1 MPILQ
6 TAGTVASVR
15 TTTSGWTVLKVWEKL
30 QFNGQ
35 DKFVLWTCWFDNAE
49 MTGTFQEHDE
59 VIIEGRLSTK
69 IETYT
74 DKTGQERT
82 VVGHHLND
90 SRIITHRPKN
100 HEPDPLR
107 TSSESLFPNDET
119 PF

>member
-1 MPILQ
+1 MPIIQ
-6 TAGTVASVR
+6 TPGTVASVR
-15 TTTSGWTVLKVWEKL
+15 NTTSGWTVIKVWEKL

-35 DKFVLWTCWFDNAE
+35 DKFVLWTCWFDHAG

-74 DKTGQERT
+74 DKQGQEKT
-82 VVGHHLND
+82 VVGHHLNEC
-90 SRIITHRPKN
+90 RVVLHNMKTQA
-100 HEPDPLR
+100 PDPLR
-107 TSSESLFPNDET
+107 ASSESLFKDMET

>member
-1 MPILQ
+1 MPMMQ
-6 TAGTVASVR
+6 TPGTVASIR
-15 TTTSGWTVLKVWEKL
+15 MSANGWTILKIWEKL
-30 QFNGQ
+30 QFKGQ
-35 DKFVLWTCWFDNAE
+35 DKFILWTCWFDNAA

-74 DKTGQERT
+74 DKMGQEKT

-90 SRIITHRPKN
+90 CRVVNHVPKSQA
-100 HEPDPLR
+100 PDPLR
-107 TSSESLFPNDET
+107 SSSEELFKDMET